1 MANEV
6 TYASIS
12 AALATLFQDQVVPQF
27 QRACVLSRLL
37 PYEPAQ
43 SKNVQWDINTGT
55 TPADLTLGDGTDVTT
70 FHNDTLTSAALNLG
84 SYSEAFAITLFAQ
97 AAAARVNNPA
107 ELAALYGHKLMGAVT
122 RFAKSLN
129 AEFYSGDGSTNH
141 ILGLVDPTAGG
152 IISTGTYAGIDRG
165 SVTQFAGNELAN
177 GGNARPLDP
186 DLMRDARR
194 TIYTA
199 CGEMPD
205 LIVCD
210 PFQFEQYGKTFGQHR
225 RYLPDVTIRGQKI
238 ILDAGYKALEFD
250 GIPVFMDADCPAG
263 KMLFLNTKYIKI
275 RQMPLPAPQPEDP
288 FAHGV
293 VTLHGTAE
301 EQLGDGMTGLQVGLQ
316 ELSRAGTL
324 RKFQLYMWPQ
334 LQVERPNANCLL
346 KDLSL
351 S

>member
-1 MANEV
+1 MADA

-12 AALATLFQDQVVPQF
+12 SALATLFQPEVVPQF
-27 QRACVLSRLL
+27 QRACVLSQLL
-37 PYEPAQ
+37 PYEPAAA
-43 SKNVQWDINTGT
+43 KNVQWDINTGS
-55 TPADLTLGDGTDVTT
+55 TPVDLTLGDGTNVSSFD
-70 FHNDTLTSAALNLG
+70 NDTLTPAALNLG
-84 SYSEAFAITLFAQ
+84 SYSEAFSVTLFAQ
-97 AAAARVNNPA
+97 AAAARVNNPT

-122 RFAKSLN
+122 RLAKNLN
-129 AEFYSGDGSTNH
+129 GELYSGDGSTNH

-152 IISTGTYAGIDRG
+152 IISTGTYATVDRG
-165 SVTQFAGNELAN
+165 SITQFAGNELGN

-238 ILDAGYKALEFD
+238 FLDAGYKALEFD

-275 RQMPLPAPQPEDP
+275 RQMPIPAPQPGDP
-288 FAHGV
+288 NAHGV
-293 VTLHGTAE
+293 INLHGTSE
-301 EQLGDGMTGLQVGLQ
+301 EQLGDGPLGMQVGIQ
-316 ELSRAGTL
+316 ELARTGTM

-346 KDLSL
+346 KDLATS
-351 S
+351 